1 MTNDQFQ
8 QSVLREIRETVARH
22 KLRAE
27 NDEIRESF
35 AEIEPQEIE
44 PGCELFENLRRI
56 NQPEHFDMDGESDDS
71 RYNDPR
77 RM

>member
-1 MTNDQFQ
+1 MDTATFN
-8 QSVLREIRETVARH
+8 QSVLQQIRETVARH

-35 AEIEPQEIE
+35 ADLEPQDIE

-56 NQPEHFDMDGESDDS
+56 NQPEHFDMDGEADDS
-71 RYNDPR
+71 RYNDER
-77 RM
+77 R